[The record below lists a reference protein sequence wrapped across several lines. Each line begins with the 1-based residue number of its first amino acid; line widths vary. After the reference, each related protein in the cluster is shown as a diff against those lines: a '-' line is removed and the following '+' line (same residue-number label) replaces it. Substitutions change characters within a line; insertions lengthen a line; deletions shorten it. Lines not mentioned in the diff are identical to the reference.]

1 MKGLLSTTASRAWL
15 GVVVLGVV
23 VVAAVFAL
31 GLIPRL
37 TDGQELLDTA
47 KPVVSEGAVRGELGG
62 TKLLSQYV
70 QLADPLVTKG
80 GAAREVPELI
90 ALIASQADVSRQ
102 RARAYLREQ
111 APHIEAL
118 LRSLPFSGV
127 ARERDELTRF
137 LATTLNTTPENVQD
151 QLARNFPRLFQTL
164 SALPGVTGG
173 WRNVPGVEGMTR
185 FDGDRVKTLPEYRD
199 YVRDDLV
206 ATVADE
212 QDHIRAL
219 AGSGGVGYVPY
230 LLLAIGLVLIGFG
243 LLHARWSRH
252 HPSGR
257 FAWAA
262 VVAIGI
268 VTLAVVGALSYF
280 PRLNG
285 ADEAIE
291 RLEPAFDRQ
300 RVAGTRAGIDLV
312 VQTASFGDPIVTAAG
327 GGAAEVPELLAFV
340 AERTG
345 VSRDEVRSRLRGA
358 APRTTALLE
367 AIPLSRASAEV
378 APLLSALA
386 RKFNMSERELLRT
399 LRGRAPGIARAL
411 PALRPVTRGWNA
423 IPGTQDLRRTDD
435 GAPVRTLPA
444 FASYL
449 DRDVVPVLESGRPQ
463 FDSLADPWPPLGILA
478 AVTLAIGALLTI
490 YATAMMFLATS
501 APKRY

>member
-23 VVAAVFAL
+23 MVALVFAL

-37 TDGQELLDTA
+37 TAGQELLDTA
-47 KPVVSEGAVRGELGG
+47 KPVVSDGAVRGELAG

-80 GAAREVPELI
+80 GAAREVPKLA
-90 ALIASQADVSRQ
+90 ALIANRTGVSQQ
-102 RARAYLREQ
+102 RARSYLHER

-118 LRSLPFSGV
+118 LRALPFSGI
-127 ARERDELTRF
+127 AREREELTLF
-137 LATTLNTTPENVQD
+137 LATTLNTTPEDVQD

-164 SALPGVTGG
+164 SALPSVAGA

-185 FDGDRVKTLPEYRD
+185 FDGARVKTLPEYRD

-206 ATVADE
+206 ATVAGE
-212 QDHIRAL
+212 KEHIQAL
-219 AGSGGVGYVPY
+219 AGSGGIGYVPY
-230 LLLAIGLVLIGFG
+230 LLLVIGLVLIAFG

-262 VVAIGI
+262 VFAIAILTLVA
-268 VTLAVVGALSYF
+268 VGALSYF

-285 ADEAIE
+285 ADTAIE
-291 RLEPAFDRQ
+291 RLAPAFDQQ
-300 RVAGTRAGIDLV
+300 RVAGTRAGIDV
-312 VQTASFGDPIVTAAG
+312 VAQAASFGDPIVTAAG
-327 GGAAEVPELLAFV
+327 GAAAEVPKLLAFV
-340 AERTG
+340 AEQTG
-345 VSRDEVRSRLRGA
+345 VSRDQVRSRLRRA
-358 APRTTALLE
+358 APRTSALLE

-386 RKFNMSERELLRT
+386 RKFDMSESELLRT
-399 LRGRAPGIARAL
+399 LRDRTPQIARTL

-423 IPGTQDLRRTDD
+423 IPATQDLRRVDD

-449 DRDVVPVLESGRPQ
+449 DKDVVPVLESGRAD
-463 FDSLADPWPPLGILA
+463 FESVADPWPPLGLLA
-478 AVTLAIGALLTI
+478 AIVLGFGALLAI
-490 YATAMMFLATS
+490 YAVAMMFLATRT
-501 APKRY
+501 PKRY

>member
-15 GVVVLGVV
+15 GVVVLGAV
-23 VVAAVFAL
+23 VVAVVLAL
-31 GLIPRL
+31 GLVGRL
-37 TDGQELLDTA
+37 TAGQELLDTA
-47 KPVVSEGAVRGELGG
+47 EPVVSAGAVTGEVAG

-70 QLADPLVTKG
+70 ELADPLVSKG
-80 GAAREVPELI
+80 GAAREVPKLI
-90 ALIASQADVSRQ
+90 ALIARRTGVSPR
-102 RARAYLREQ
+102 RARAYLHDR

-127 ARERDELTRF
+127 VRERDELTSF
-137 LATTLNTTPENVQD
+137 LATTLNTTPETVQD
-151 QLARNFPRLFQTL
+151 QLATNFPHLFQML
-164 SALPGVTGG
+164 AALPSVTGG

-185 FDGDRVKTLPEYRD
+185 FDGARVKTLPEYRD

-206 ATVADE
+206 GTVADE
-212 QDHIRAL
+212 QQHVRSL
-219 AGSGGVGYVPY
+219 AGKGGIGYIPY
-230 LLLAIGLVLIGFG
+230 LLLVIGLVLIGFG

-262 VVAIGI
+262 VVAIG
-268 VTLAVVGALSYF
+268 VLTLVVVGALSYF

-285 ADEAIE
+285 ADTAVD
-291 RLEPAFDRQ
+291 RLAPAFDQQ
-300 RVAGTRAGIDLV
+300 RIAGTRAGVDLV

-327 GGAAEVPELLAFV
+327 GGAREVPQLLAFV
-340 AERTG
+340 AEQTG
-345 VSRDEVRSRLRGA
+345 VSPAQVRRRLRRA
-358 APRTTALLE
+358 APRTSALLE

-386 RKFNMSERELLRT
+386 RKFKMSEGELLRT
-399 LRGRAPGIARAL
+399 LRSQAPKIARAL
-411 PALRPVTRGWNA
+411 PALRPVTRNWDA
-423 IPGTQDLRRTDD
+423 IPGTQGLRRTDD

-449 DRDVVPVLESGRPQ
+449 DKDVVPVLERGRGD
-463 FDSLADPWPPLGILA
+463 FESLADPSPELGVLA
-478 AVTLAIGALLTI
+478 AVMLAIGVLLAI

-501 APKRY
+501 TPKR